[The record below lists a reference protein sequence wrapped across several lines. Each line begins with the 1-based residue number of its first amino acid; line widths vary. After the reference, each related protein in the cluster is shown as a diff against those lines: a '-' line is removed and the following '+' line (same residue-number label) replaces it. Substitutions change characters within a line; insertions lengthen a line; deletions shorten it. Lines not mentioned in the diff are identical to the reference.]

1 MEGDLTKA
9 IFGEALGPKH
19 TWSVSKS
26 EVEAEWR
33 PALSSGDMTC
43 AVQVTL
49 NLPGTHEKVIGNW

>member
-1 MEGDLTKA
+1 MKA

-19 TWSVSKS
+19 TWNVSKS

-49 NLPGTHEKVIGNW
+49 NLPGTHEKVIGNR